1 MPDRR
6 PIMILSA
13 SAGAGHMVA
22 AEALREALSALDPLL
37 PVEVHDLLAWT
48 NGMFRGLYAQGYL
61 GLVNHVPAAMGMLY
75 DALDRPGPLCRDA
88 SRRWFQNINTQRAVV
103 RLRQADP
110 RLIINTHFLP
120 AEIVAE
126 QRHRGRLHC
135 PQVTV
140 TTDYETHRLWVQ
152 QPTERYFC
160 ACELGRAGLE
170 SWGVPADAI
179 EVAGIPVRAAF
190 TRPPSRESA
199 RAGHGLVQDRPVV
212 LLSCGAFGV
221 AGSEDIFREL
231 LKLPAGVQCVVI
243 CGRNERLRQRLADM
257 LPADRTGVRLLGFT
271 DEMESWMAAAD
282 VLVTKPGG
290 LTTSEA
296 LACSLPMVLVHPIP
310 GQEQRNAD
318 YLLEQGVAIKV
329 NNCRVLAHRVQTLL
343 SDSARLAALRAAA
356 GRLAQPG
363 AARRIAE
370 SVIRLLDADAFSV
383 DCRDRRRE

>member
-1 MPDRR
+1 MSDRR
-6 PIMILSA
+6 PILILSA
-13 SAGAGHMVA
+13 TAGAGHMVA
-22 AEALREALSALDPLL
+22 AEAVRQALTELDPSL

-48 NGMFRGLYAQGYL
+48 NGMFRRLYAQGYL
-61 GLVNHVPAAMGMLY
+61 GLVNHVPTAMGMLY
-75 DALDRPGPLCRDA
+75 DALDRPNALYRDGA
-88 SRRWFQNINTQRAVV
+88 RRWFQNINAQRAVV

-126 QRHRGRLHC
+126 ERRRGRLHC

-160 ACELGRAGLE
+160 ATDLGRAGLE
-170 SWGVPADAI
+170 SWGVPAGAI
-179 EVAGIPVRAAF
+179 EVTGIPVRAAF
-190 TRPPSRESA
+190 TRPPPREEA
-199 RAGHGLVQDRPVV
+199 RVRHGLAHDRPVV

-231 LKLPAGVQCVVI
+231 LKLPDGVQCVVI
-243 CGRNERLRQRLADM
+243 CGRNERLRERLSDM
-257 LPADRTGVRLLGFT
+257 LPPGRTGVRLLGFT

-296 LACSLPMVLVHPIP
+296 LACGLPMVLVNPIP

-329 NNCRVLAHRVQTLL
+329 NNCRLLAHRVDALL
-343 SDSARLAALRAAA
+343 RSGARLAELRTAAARLAAPA
-356 GRLAQPG
+356 

-370 SVIRLLDADAFSV
+370 SVAGLLAAGATPG
-383 DCRDRRRE
+383 DCRAGRSE